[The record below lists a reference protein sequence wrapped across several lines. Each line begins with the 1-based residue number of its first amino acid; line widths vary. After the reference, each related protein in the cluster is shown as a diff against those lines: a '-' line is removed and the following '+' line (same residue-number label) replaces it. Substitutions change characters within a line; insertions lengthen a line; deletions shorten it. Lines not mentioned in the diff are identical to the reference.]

1 MPRSRSF
8 SIRPSFDSV
17 TQRLVAP
24 CRTVLVVLMA
34 VTAGS
39 SRAMAQ
45 TPAVEVG
52 GHVGVLR
59 LSELDTTDTGVGA
72 DAVFH
77 VAPALAIDGAF
88 TWFPGSDAATGGLGL
103 GQQRTLGLAGLRTGF
118 SAGTVDLFA
127 RGRAG
132 YLHFGSQPVT
142 VCILI
147 FPPPLSCQLAAGY
160 TAFAAEVG
168 GGASVGL
175 IPSGRLR
182 ASLEAGDL
190 MVRYG
195 FTAFRPGGT
204 TTDGFIS
211 HNLLVT
217 IGAAWRF

>member
-1 MPRSRSF
+1 M
-8 SIRPSFDSV
+8 SFDSV
-17 TQRLVAP
+17 TQGLVTP
-24 CRTVLVVLMA
+24 CRTVLIALMA
-34 VTAGS
+34 VMAGS

-45 TPAVEVG
+45 THGAEVG

-59 LSELDTTDTGVGA
+59 LSELDTTDVGVGA
-72 DAVFH
+72 DAVWH
-77 VAPALAIDGAF
+77 VAPALGIDGAF
-88 TWFPGSDAATGGLGL
+88 TWFPGSDPSTGGSGRR
-103 GQQRTLGLAGLRTGF
+103 QQRTLGLAGLRTGI
-118 SAGTVDLFA
+118 SAGSVDLFA

-132 YLHFGSQPVT
+132 FLRFGSEPAT
-142 VCILI
+142 ACILI
-147 FPPPLSCQLAAGY
+147 FPTPLVCQLAGGY

-168 GGASVGL
+168 GGVSVGL

-195 FTAFRPGGT
+195 FTSFRPNGT

-217 IGAAWRF
+217 IGAVWQF

>member
-1 MPRSRSF
+1 MPRSSPF
-8 SIRPSFDSV
+8 STRPSFDSV
-17 TQRLVAP
+17 TQRLVTP
-24 CRTVLVVLMA
+24 CRTVLIVLMA
-34 VTAGS
+34 ATAGS

-59 LSELDTTDTGVGA
+59 LSELKTTDAGVGA
-72 DAVFH
+72 DVVWP
-77 VAPALAIDGAF
+77 VAPALAIDGGL
-88 TWFPGSDAATGGLGL
+88 TWFPGSDASTGSSHL
-103 GQQRTLGLAGLRTGF
+103 QRTLGLAGVRTGVT
-118 SAGTVDLFA
+118 AGTVDLFA
-127 RGRAG
+127 RARGGFLR
-132 YLHFGSQPVT
+132 FGSEPAT

-195 FTAFRPGGT
+195 FTSFRPGGT
-204 TTDGFIS
+204 TSDGFIS

>member
-1 MPRSRSF
+1 M
-8 SIRPSFDSV
+8 SFDSV
-17 TQRLVAP
+17 RQRLVP
-24 CRTVLVVLMA
+24 PFRTVLIALMA

-39 SRAMAQ
+39 AQAMAQ
-45 TPAVEVG
+45 THGAQVG

-59 LSELDTTDTGVGA
+59 LSELSTTDAGVGA
-72 DAVFH
+72 D
-77 VAPALAIDGAF
+77 VAWRFSPSFAIDGAF
-88 TWFPGSDAATGGLGL
+88 TWFPGSDASTGGSGRR
-103 GQQRTLGLAGLRTGF
+103 QQRTLGLAGLRTGV

-132 YLHFGSQPVT
+132 YLRFGSEPAT

-147 FPPPLSCQLAAGY
+147 FPTPLGCQLAAGY
-160 TAFAAEVG
+160 TAFAADVG
-168 GGASVGL
+168 GGASVAL

-182 ASLEAGDL
+182 ANVGAGDL

-195 FTAFRPGGT
+195 FQALRPNGA

-217 IGAAWRF
+217 IGAAWQF

>member
-1 MPRSRSF
+1 
-8 SIRPSFDSV
+8 
-17 TQRLVAP
+17 
-24 CRTVLVVLMA
+24 MA
-34 VTAGS
+34 VMAVS

-45 TPAVEVG
+45 TPAAEIG

-72 DAVFH
+72 DAAWH
-77 VAPALAIDGAF
+77 VTPALAIDGAF
-88 TWFPGSDAATGGLGL
+88 TWFPGSDSSTSSSGRR
-103 GQQRTLGLAGLRTGF
+103 QSRTLGLAGLRAGVST
-118 SAGTVDLFA
+118 GTVDLFA

-132 YLHFGSQPVT
+132 YLRFGAEPAT
-142 VCILI
+142 ACILI
-147 FPPPLSCQLAAGY
+147 FPTPLTCQLAAGY

-182 ASLEAGDL
+182 ASVEAGDL

-195 FTAFRPGGT
+195 VQALRPNGA

-211 HNLLVT
+211 HNLLLT

>member
-1 MPRSRSF
+1 M
-8 SIRPSFDSV
+8 SIDFV
-17 TQRLVAP
+17 TQRLVTP
-24 CRTVLVVLMA
+24 CRTVLVALIA

-45 TPAVEVG
+45 THGVDVG
-52 GHVGVLR
+52 GHVSVLR
-59 LSELDTTDTGVGA
+59 LSELNTTDAGVGA
-72 DAVFH
+72 DAVWH

-88 TWFPGSDAATGGLGL
+88 TWFPGSDASVGTLGR
-103 GQQRTLGLAGLRTGF
+103 QQRTLGLAGLRTGV

-132 YLHFGSQPVT
+132 YLRFGSEPAT
-142 VCILI
+142 ACILI
-147 FPPPLSCQLAAGY
+147 FPTPLVCQLAGGY

-168 GGASVGL
+168 GGVSVGL
-175 IPSGRLR
+175 IPGGRLR

-195 FTAFRPGGT
+195 LTSFRPNGT

-217 IGAAWRF
+217 IGATWQF

>member
-1 MPRSRSF
+1 MAFRTAL
-8 SIRPSFDSV
+8 IM
-17 TQRLVAP
+17 LVA
-24 CRTVLVVLMA
+24 LA
-34 VTAGS
+34 AGS

-45 TPAVEVG
+45 TPAVG

-59 LSELDTTDTGVGA
+59 LGELSTTDAGVGP
-72 DAVFH
+72 DVVWH
-77 VAPALAIDGAF
+77 VAPSLAIDGAF
-88 TWFPGSDAATGGLGL
+88 TWFRGSDASTGGSSRR
-103 GQQRTLGLAGLRTGF
+103 QQRTLGLAGVRTGVTTG
-118 SAGTVDLFA
+118 AVDLFA
-127 RGRAG
+127 RVRAG
-132 YLHFGSQPVT
+132 YLRFGREPAT

-147 FPPPLSCQLAAGY
+147 FPTPLVCQLAAGY

-182 ASLEAGDL
+182 ATVEAGDL

-195 FTAFRPGGT
+195 FTAFRPNGS

-211 HNLLVT
+211 HNLLVS

>member
-1 MPRSRSF
+1 M
-8 SIRPSFDSV
+8 SFDSV
-17 TQRLVAP
+17 RQRLTTP
-24 CRTVLVVLMA
+24 CRTMLIVLMA
-34 VTAGS
+34 VMAGS

-45 TPAVEVG
+45 TPAAEIG

-72 DAVFH
+72 DAVWH
-77 VAPALAIDGAF
+77 VAPAFAIDGAF
-88 TWFPGSDAATGGLGL
+88 TWFPGSDASTGGLGRR
-103 GQQRTLGLAGLRTGF
+103 QQRTLGLAGVRTGVT
-118 SAGTVDLFA
+118 AGTVDLFA
-127 RGRAG
+127 RARGGFLR
-132 YLHFGSQPVT
+132 FGSEPAT

-147 FPPPLSCQLAAGY
+147 FPTPLSCQLAAGY

-195 FTAFRPGGT
+195 FTSFRPGGT
-204 TTDGFIS
+204 TSDGFLS
-211 HNLLVT
+211 HNLLLT